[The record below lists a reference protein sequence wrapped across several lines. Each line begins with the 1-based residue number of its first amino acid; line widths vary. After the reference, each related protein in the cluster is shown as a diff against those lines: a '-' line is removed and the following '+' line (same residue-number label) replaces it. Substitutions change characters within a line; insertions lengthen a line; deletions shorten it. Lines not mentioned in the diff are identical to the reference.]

1 MDISKNSPLTGK
13 IEKMARLAFNPAA
26 AEGEA
31 ANALTMIVNIA
42 KKNGIDF
49 DGFKKLLGVTAPG
62 TSVKRTAAPVVMSF
76 GKYQGMTLDEIFA
89 RDPDYLEWF
98 VRTVTKYKQLRDQIA
113 DFLNA
118 KRNHQ

>member
-1 MDISKNSPLTGK
+1 MNISKDSLLAAK
-13 IEKMARLAFNPAA
+13 LEKMARLAFNPAA

-31 ANALTMIVNIA
+31 ANALTMITHIT

-49 DGFKKLLGVTAPG
+49 DGFKKLLGVAAPA
-62 TSVKRTAAPVVMSF
+62 SSLKRAAAPVVMSL
-76 GKYQGMTLDEIFA
+76 GKYQGMTLDEIFD

-113 DFLNA
+113 AFLNTQ
-118 KRNHQ
+118 RNRK